1 MYATTVRLYTKSVNK
16 IIQLKGKI
24 DSDDERASI
33 ETYQTE
39 LRAMGQ
45 ALAGVEDEETEGKLL
60 PFTISDMYSQCC
72 HV

>member
-1 MYATTVRLYTKSVNK
+1 MIQDLQNCTDYDVYATTVRLYTKSVNK

-33 ETYQTE
+33 EAYQSE

-45 ALAGVEDEETEGKLL
+45 ALAGVDDEETEGKSL
-60 PFTISDMYSQCC
+60 
-72 HV
+72 